1 MSGWKIL
8 PKCYVKWYLKGSTV
22 LVAFF
27 CGENMIWYEIAFSTS
42 ISKKQNFLPAELV
55 FDDML
60 MKICE
65 CP

>member
-8 PKCYVKWYLKGSTV
+8 PKRYVKSYLKGSSTV
-22 LVAFF
+22 LVASFV
-27 CGENMIWYEIAFSTS
+27 GKISYEITFSTS
-42 ISKKQNFLPAELV
+42 ISKKQNFLPVELV